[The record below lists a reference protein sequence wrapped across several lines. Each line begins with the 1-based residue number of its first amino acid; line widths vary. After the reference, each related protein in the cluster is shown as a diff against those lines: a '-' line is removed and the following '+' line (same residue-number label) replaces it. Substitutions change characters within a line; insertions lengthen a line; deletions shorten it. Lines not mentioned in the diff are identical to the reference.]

1 MNSGEKNMESNLNVL
16 VVDDEQIVLDSVARH
31 LRHDAFEVHKALSAM
46 AALKI
51 MEREPIHIVLAD
63 LMMPEMDGL
72 ELMQAVRKQYPNVP
86 VIMITGYAT
95 INTALQAMQ
104 LGAFDYV
111 AKPFTK
117 AELRGVV
124 ARAASLQGAAEGE
137 SAGTATDGGGKAGES
152 GKSAD
157 AFKGIGGHT
166 WMMRE
171 EDGNVLIGVERPF
184 LHMLGRIQTVDLP
197 AKGDELRQ
205 GSVCFQIFTADLSS
219 HVLWS
224 PVSGT
229 VVEVNEEVL
238 TDPEGT
244 LNDPYGDGW
253 LLRIRPSNF
262 DNDIKVLGL

>member
-1 MNSGEKNMESNLNVL
+1 MERKLNVI
-16 VVDDEQIVLDSVARH
+16 VVDDEQIVLDSAERH
-31 LRHDAFEVHKALSAM
+31 LRHDDYQVFKALSAM
-46 AALKI
+46 EALEIFKKT
-51 MEREPIHIVLAD
+51 EVDIVLTD

-72 ELMQAVRKQYPNVP
+72 ELIQVLKKKHPKVP

-124 ARAASLQGAAEGE
+124 QRAAHLVANGPGAVANETE
-137 SAGTATDGGGKAGES
+137 QEPDSRQSE
-152 GKSAD
+152 

-171 EDGNVLIGVERPF
+171 ENGNVLLGVERPF
-184 LHMLGRIQTVDLP
+184 LHMLGRIQTVDMP
-197 AKGDELRQ
+197 AVGDQLRQ
-205 GSVCFQIFTADLSS
+205 GSVCFQIFTADLRS

-224 PVSGT
+224 PLSGT
-229 VVEVNEEVL
+229 VVEVNKKVL
-238 TDPEGT
+238 DDPEKT
-244 LNDPYGDGW
+244 LQDPYGDGW
-253 LLRIRPSNF
+253 LLRIKPSSF
-262 DNDIKVLGL
+262 ERDVKAVGL

>member
-1 MNSGEKNMESNLNVL
+1 MERNLNVL
-16 VVDDEQIVLDSVARH
+16 VVDDEQIVLDSAERH
-31 LRHDAFEVHKALSAM
+31 LRHDDYAVFKALSAM
-46 AALKI
+46 EALEIFKQTDVD
-51 MEREPIHIVLAD
+51 IVLTD

-72 ELMQAVRKQYPNVP
+72 ELIQVLKKDHPKVP

-124 ARAASLQGAAEGE
+124 QRAAHLVANGPAAKVEE
-137 SAGTATDGGGKAGES
+137 AEQDPDSPQSK
-152 GKSAD
+152 

-184 LHMLGRIQTVDLP
+184 LHMLGRIQTVDMP
-197 AKGDELRQ
+197 AVGDELRQ
-205 GSVCFQIFTADLSS
+205 GSVCLQIFTADLRS

-224 PVSGT
+224 PLSGT
-229 VVEVNEEVL
+229 VVEVNKKVL
-238 TDPEGT
+238 DEPEKT
-244 LNDPYGDGW
+244 LQDPYGDGW
-253 LLRIRPSNF
+253 LLRIKPSSF
-262 DNDIKVLGL
+262 ERDVKAVGL

>member
-1 MNSGEKNMESNLNVL
+1 MKSNLNVL
-16 VVDDEQIVLDSVARH
+16 VVDDEQIVLDSAERT
-31 LRHDAFEVHKALSAM
+31 LRHDDYRVLKALSAQE
-46 AALKI
+46 ALEI
-51 MEREPIHIVLAD
+51 MKKEDIHIVLTD

-72 ELMQAVRKQYPNVP
+72 ELMQAVKKEYPDLP
-86 VIMITGYAT
+86 IIMITGYAT

-124 ARAASLQGAAEGE
+124 QRAAHLVGGEAPSSKEGAAEAE
-137 SAGTATDGGGKAGES
+137 EAGET
-152 GKSAD
+152 KPAK

-184 LHMLGRIQTVDLP
+184 LKMIGRIQTVDMP
-197 AKGDELRQ
+197 AKGDQLRQ
-205 GSVCFQIFTADLSS
+205 GSVCLQIFTADLRS

-224 PVSGT
+224 PLSGT
-229 VVEVNEEVL
+229 VTEVNEKVL
-238 TDPEGT
+238 ENPHQT
-244 LNDPYGDGW
+244 LKDPYGEGW
-253 LLRIRPSNF
+253 LLRIEPSSF
-262 DNDIKVLGL
+262 DRDAKVLGL